1 MRISDDPLHPAAT
14 NAASTN
20 PASTNPAST
29 NRATPY
35 TATPN
40 PATPNAATPNAA
52 TPDLAT
58 DAAVPVRVPTPAPT
72 PTPTVPAPTTA
83 PRDSSVHTV
92 AKTLAILEVVAER
105 GSATAK
111 EVSETL
117 GFPLPT
123 AYRLLHALVHAD
135 YLVHVRDERRFEL
148 GRKLRALGA
157 MASTSGATPH
167 PATG

>member
-14 NAASTN
+14 NAIATDRASDPAPD
-20 PASTNPAST
+20 PASDRASD
-29 NRATPY
+29 RAPG
-35 TATPN
+35 
-40 PATPNAATPNAA
+40 
-52 TPDLAT
+52 
-58 DAAVPVRVPTPAPT
+58 PAPT
-72 PTPTVPAPTTA
+72 KA

-111 EVSETL
+111 EVSEAL

-157 MASTSGATPH
+157 KASTSAPVRTAR

>member
-14 NAASTN
+14 PRAMRGATTTSTN
-20 PASTNPAST
+20 
-29 NRATPY
+29 
-35 TATPN
+35 TATR
-40 PATPNAATPNAA
+40 AATPAA
-52 TPDLAT
+52 TRLA
-58 DAAVPVRVPTPAPT
+58 APT
-72 PTPTVPAPTTA
+72 ASPSAPTKT

-111 EVSETL
+111 EVSEAL

-148 GRKLRALGA
+148 GRKLHALGA
-157 MASTSGATPH
+157 MASAPTPR
-167 PATG
+167 PAAG